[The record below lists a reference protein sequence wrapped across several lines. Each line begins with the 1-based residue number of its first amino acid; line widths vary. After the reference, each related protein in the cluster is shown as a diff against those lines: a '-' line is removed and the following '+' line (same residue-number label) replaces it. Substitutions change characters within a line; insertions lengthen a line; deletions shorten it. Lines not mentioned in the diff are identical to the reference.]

1 MKTTHGPIRLAG
13 VLVAIVVALA
23 GLRGVANAGSIVQA
37 TDGAVTASQPFT
49 VVNATLG
56 DDMRVTLDR
65 YSAPAGEVHFY
76 VTNSGKLEHE
86 LVVIMTDLAADRLVA
101 NPDVPGKVEEQIHM
115 GETGD
120 IDGGRFTG
128 LALELGPGNYVII
141 CNELG
146 HYLAGMH
153 VAFTVTQPVV
163 NVSLDDKLMITL
175 DRTAIYAGPLV
186 FAVSNRGA
194 LTHEMLVLQTSAA
207 PADLE
212 VDPSEPAKVS
222 EDTKIGESGDIPAGR
237 FSGLG
242 ITLEPGTYLLI
253 CNQPGHFAGGMFH
266 QLIVLPIPSG
276 DE

>member
-13 VLVAIVVALA
+13 VLVAIVMALV

-76 VTNSGKLEHE
+76 VTNRGKLEHE

-101 NPDVPGKVEEQIHM
+101 NPDVPGKVQEQIHM

-120 IDGGRFTG
+120 VAGGRFNG
-128 LALELGPGNYVII
+128 LELQLGPGSYVII
-141 CNELG
+141 CNEIG
-146 HYLAGMH
+146 HYTAGMRI
-153 VAFTVTQPVV
+153 AFTVIQPTV
-163 NVSLDDKLMITL
+163 NVSLDDRMTINFDQT
-175 DRTAIYAGPLV
+175 IYAGPVV
-186 FAVSNRGA
+186 FGVTNRGA
-194 LTHEMLVLQTSAA
+194 VTHEFVVLDTKLA
-207 PADLE
+207 PADMQANPE
-212 VDPSEPAKVS
+212 EAGKVV
-222 EDTKIGESGDIPAGR
+222 EDGNIGETHDISAGR

-242 ITLEPGTYLLI
+242 LDLAPGVYMVI
-253 CNQPGHFAGGMFH
+253 CNEPGHFAAGMHF
-266 QLIVLPIPSG
+266 QLTVLPLPGG